1 MALSSFGALA
11 TALGAVAVLDH
22 EELRAMERACVILE
36 ESAKGAIGT
45 YEFGWPP
52 LSESAIAKHG
62 DTPLLDTG
70 ALKESITHEVES
82 GKLGYVGTNSDYAK
96 YQEFGTSKI
105 PPRPFLGGA
114 IAHKGQEAADC
125 FAEEVHLKLVGGR

>member
-1 MALSSFGALA
+1 MSLTSFAQLAGALV
-11 TALGAVAVLDH
+11 AVASL
-22 EELRAMERACVILE
+22 EGPKRSAMEKACVILE
-36 ESAKGAIGT
+36 DSAKEAIGT

-52 LSESAIAKHG
+52 LGEAAIAKHG

-70 ALKESITHEVES
+70 ALKGSITHEVES
-82 GKLGYVGTNSDYAK
+82 GELAYVGTDVEYAK

-114 IAHKGQEAADC
+114 LAAKGQEAADC
-125 FAEEVHLKLVGGR
+125 FAAEVHAVIERG